1 MLSEGPVFLD
11 ISKYVAYTDFGAA
24 LWYGEFL
31 RMQDA
36 AVIVRLFFSITISY
50 NCADLVSTHAPAR
63 GATGQ
68 V

>member
-36 AVIVRLFFSITISY
+36 AVIVWLFLY
-50 NCADLVSTHAPAR
+50 LE
-63 GATGQ
+63 
-68 V
+68 